1 MAITKNPADC
11 EGILAPIVPIFK
23 GISMVR
29 KVNKLFFGH
38 VLPSSGQFMN
48 YTKLVFVFLIDL
60 VVADLT
66 MTSEREEIID
76 YISPYFDQAGISI
89 IVRKKFKEQSL
100 FKFLQVLKLEVWL
113 GILGAVIV
121 TALLLW
127 VLDRF
132 SPYSARNNK

>member
-1 MAITKNPADC
+1 MT
-11 EGILAPIVPIFK
+11 
-23 GISMVR
+23 
-29 KVNKLFFGH
+29 
-38 VLPSSGQFMN
+38 SGN
-48 YTKLVFVFLIDL
+48 IDL
-60 VVADLT
+60 VVADIT

-127 VLDRF
+127 LLDKF

>member
-1 MAITKNPADC
+1 MNPYGLPYINLLTFRY
-11 EGILAPIVPIFK
+11 EYGK
-23 GISMVR
+23 
-29 KVNKLFFGH
+29 KLPDGTW
-38 VLPSSGQFMN
+38 SGLIGDLTSGN
-48 YTKLVFVFLIDL
+48 IDL
-60 VVADLT
+60 VVADIT

-127 VLDRF
+127 LLDKF